1 MSKINTK
8 KNVIYDFTPE
18 EQKQYFGGEQ
28 PEVIIMPD
36 EENGEWLILERIEL
50 SAEEYAEAMQNPD
63 YFDDLLEE
71 KLENKE
77 FNYD

>member
-1 MSKINTK
+1 
-8 KNVIYDFTPE
+8 
-18 EQKQYFGGEQ
+18 
-28 PEVIIMPD
+28 MPD